1 MESVIGSEKQPY
13 LFRVCAVKKGAL
25 LLPEGAPSLR
35 WQAAP
40 RSWEP
45 LFLRPR
51 AGWEAGFTS
60 RSSIAKFFEKGLVIS
75 VNESQLG
82 LFYGLSFLCVAIAFA
97 FAAYLY
103 LWVKKQKTENA
114 KIQEVSLLIKQGA
127 NTFMRR
133 EYLVLAKFAVVA
145 AVVILVLLPSPIW
158 TGNIVDNISMAIAYL
173 CGTALSAI
181 AGKIGILVA
190 TLSNGRTAEAAQKGI
205 KPAFLIGFRGGAVM
219 GLLVVGCSLLG
230 VAAVLL
236 VTGDSSILLGFSFGA
251 SSLALFAK
259 AGGGIFTK
267 TADVSADLT
276 GKVELGIPEDDPRN
290 PAVIADNV
298 GDNVGDVAG
307 MGADLFDSNVAAMAS
322 ALVLAQSLSGGDFNN
337 VSMVFCYAILGLFAS
352 IIGIATAR
360 VGKKGDPTTAL
371 NSSTYVTTAIY
382 LVLTAGATALFPGFS
397 WRIWGAAAV
406 GLLVGVIIG
415 ITTDYFT
422 DDSKSPVKK
431 VAKASSSGPAFTVLS
446 GISYGFISA
455 LPAMVGIAISALI
468 AYKLCEPMGEGY
480 AIFGISMAAVGM
492 LSIVGMIISND
503 AYGPIVD
510 NARGLAEMGG
520 LGEETIRTADELDS
534 AGNTVKA
541 VTKGFSISA
550 AGLTVISLLGAFM
563 SEANDAL
570 AAAGR
575 ELITGFDI
583 MSPTVFFGV
592 LVGAV
597 VPAVF
602 SAMLILGVDK
612 NAQRMVAE
620 IHRQFNSIKG
630 LREGKPGVKPEYDKC
645 IDIATSGSLRE
656 LIPAGLMSIIATVVV
671 GFIGGP
677 SAIGGFLLGNIVSGL
692 LLALFMSNAGGLW
705 DNCKKYIEAGAEGG
719 KGSDSHKAAVIGDT
733 VGDPFKD
740 TAGPSINTQ
749 ITVVSLVSSLLSS
762 VFVMFSFFS

>member
-1 MESVIGSEKQPY
+1 METQ
-13 LFRVCAVKKGAL
+13 
-25 LLPEGAPSLR
+25 LP
-35 WQAAP
+35 
-40 RSWEP
+40 
-45 LFLRPR
+45 
-51 AGWEAGFTS
+51 
-60 RSSIAKFFEKGLVIS
+60 
-75 VNESQLG
+75 
-82 LFYGLSFLCVAIAFA
+82 LFYGLSFLTVVLAFA

-103 LWVKKQKTENA
+103 LWVKKQKTSNA
-114 KIQEVSLLIKQGA
+114 KIEEVSQLIKEGA

-133 EYLVLAKFAVVA
+133 EYKVLAKFAAVA
-145 AVVILVLLPSPIW
+145 AVLILVFLPSPIW
-158 TGNIVDNISMAIAYL
+158 NGNFVDNISMAVAYIA
-173 CGTALSAI
+173 GTVLSAI

-190 TLSNGRTAEAAQKGI
+190 TLSNGRTAESAQKGL

-230 VAAVLL
+230 VAAVLMI
-236 VTGDSSILLGFSFGA
+236 TGNSSILLGFSFGA

-322 ALVLAQSLSGGDFNN
+322 ALVIAQSLSGGAYNN
-337 VSMVFCYAILGLFAS
+337 ISMVFCYAILGLFAS

-360 VGKKGDPTTAL
+360 VGKNGNPTHAL
-371 NSSTYVTTAIY
+371 NSSTYVTTAIF
-382 LVLTAGATALFPGFS
+382 LVLTAIATAVFEGFS
-397 WRIWGAAAV
+397 WRIWAASAV

-422 DDSKSPVKK
+422 DDSKPIVRK
-431 VAKASSSGPAFTVLS
+431 VAHASGSGPAFTILS
-446 GISYGFISA
+446 GMSYGFISA
-455 LPAMVGIAISALI
+455 LPAMVGIAVSALV
-468 AYKLCEPMGEGY
+468 AYQICAPMGEGY

-541 VTKGFSISA
+541 VTKGFSIGA

-563 SEANDAL
+563 SEANAAL

-583 MSPTVFFGV
+583 MSPMVFFGV
-592 LVGAV
+592 LIGAAI
-597 VPAVF
+597 PAVF

-612 NAQRMVAE
+612 NAQRMVQE
-620 IHRQFNSIKG
+620 IHRQFNTIKG
-630 LREGKPGVKPEYDKC
+630 LREGVEGVKPEYGKC
-645 IDIATSGSLRE
+645 IDIATSGALRE
-656 LIPAGLMSIIATVVV
+656 LIPAGLMSIAATLVV

-677 SAIGGFLLGNIVSGL
+677 LAIGGFLLGNIVSGL
-692 LLALFMSNAGGLW
+692 LIALFMSNSGGLW
-705 DNCKKYIEAGAEGG
+705 DNSKKYIESGEEGG
-719 KGSDSHKAAVIGDT
+719 KGSEAHKAAVIGDT

-749 ITVVSLVSSLLSS
+749 ITVVSLVASSLSTL
-762 VFVMFSFFS
+762 FVMFPISL